1 PGEHHHCIVRWSA
14 TDGCDELGLPGESEA
29 YPCELILGDRS
40 SNDGCCSPLY
50 DVGCRRFERAERKTC
65 SVVVRLSGLV
75 VAVNLTEDRESL
87 VECGHRLGG
96 VFYRRDSQFDPA
108 CFRRFDQYRS
118 AAGNKE
124 RRQALGFPA
133 SPRVDNQLRTDPG
146 RIAQ

>member
-1 PGEHHHCIVRWSA
+1 DAEILAQRACHDPAAADDKFGGEAPWNFRQGAMHRHRYRPQSRPGEHHHCFVRWSA

-75 VAVNLTEDRESL
+75 VADNLTEVRESL
-87 VECGHRLGG
+87 VECGHRRGG
-96 VFYRRDSQFDPA
+96 V
-108 CFRRFDQYRS
+108 
-118 AAGNKE
+118 
-124 RRQALGFPA
+124 
-133 SPRVDNQLRTDPG
+133 
-146 RIAQ
+146 